1 MNRLAQE
8 IVDAQTDINR
18 AVWATN
24 LDSSEIPKMHC
35 SFKDDAGRLQYINTC
50 CKEAIKELQEYLK
63 RTENLLF

>member
-1 MNRLAQE
+1 MTRLAQE

-35 SFKDDAGRLQYINTC
+35 SFKDDAGRMEFINTC